1 MMKWFYCLVI
11 LFVVGCT
18 SSNGVTRY
26 DLPTSDQPQPLG
38 AKRIRVIVSNELD
51 YKNIIYRTSETE
63 IIRAKQHLW
72 VEDLQTL
79 LEGKLSQNLNSKS
92 PYQLE
97 FKIERFNGSFTGN
110 AEIVGQWRYIDRKG
124 EIAADGDF
132 YKQVPLANE
141 GYQALVDALGKGF
154 DQVYQELSLK
164 EY

>member
-1 MMKWFYCLVI
+1 M
-11 LFVVGCT
+11 
-18 SSNGVTRY
+18 
-26 DLPTSDQPQPLG
+26 
-38 AKRIRVIVSNELD
+38 IVSNELD

-141 GYQALVDALGKGF
+141 AIRPWLMPWAKDLTRFIKSFHSKSIKQGSPLSHFPVAKLLGSDSQDMKSGPQQTRVNF
-154 DQVYQELSLK
+154 IS
-164 EY
+164 